1 MAGGRNSGQSLTSK
15 TEIYSTST
23 MEWISIGPIPT
34 ARRNSVGIS
43 VRNNL
48 FVLGKNRGLNAMFPL
63 HRASFMFNFLSN
75 LFCFFFI
82 LLRVEVQKKEQ
93 KKIDKKLN
101 IKDARCKGNNC
112 FMLSYL

>member
-48 FVLGKNRGLNAMFPL
+48 FVLGKNRGI
-63 HRASFMFNFLSN
+63 S
-75 LFCFFFI
+75 
-82 LLRVEVQKKEQ
+82 
-93 KKIDKKLN
+93 KIH
-101 IKDARCKGNNC
+101 
-112 FMLSYL
+112 